1 MSRTYGSYM
10 IQPTKDH
17 IRHLLREAH
26 SDLKE
31 ERSRRRLA
39 EHQLGVATRA
49 IGELVLQGKIS
60 IPAERLGK
68 LALQIA
74 AEREVEYEQERLLAG
89 ISDD

>member
-10 IQPTKDH
+10 LQPTKDQY
-17 IRHLLREAH
+17 RAWLSEAR
-26 SDLKE
+26 SGLKE

-39 EHQLGVATRA
+39 EHQLGVATRT
-49 IGELVLQGKIS
+49 IGELVLQGKIF
-60 IPAERLGK
+60 IPAERLGE

-74 AEREVEYEQERLLAG
+74 VEKEVEHERERLLAG